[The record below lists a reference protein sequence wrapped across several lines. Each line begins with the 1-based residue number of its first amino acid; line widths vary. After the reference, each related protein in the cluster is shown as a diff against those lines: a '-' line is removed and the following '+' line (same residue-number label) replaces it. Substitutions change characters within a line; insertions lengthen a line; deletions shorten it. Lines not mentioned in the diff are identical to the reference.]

1 MRSRAVIN
9 SGLAILATR
18 VLGTP
23 IPLSVTMSVS
33 GRCNY
38 QCAYCRLWSKP
49 QKSMSFSQVTLLIRQ
64 LAEMGMQRIG
74 FTQDEPLLREDIG
87 EIIDYC
93 KRLGLFVTL
102 GSNGALVANRITS
115 LRNLDLLILSLDGPQ
130 SVHDEL
136 RVRGAFNNVIN
147 ALQTA
152 KRYGKKIWITSV
164 LSRFNLE
171 CVPWLLETAR
181 RNGSRI
187 AFQPLYHAP
196 QITGSNEDMLP
207 PAGKYRTAI
216 QKIRKAKRRGAP
228 VINSYSQL
236 EYLEKWP
243 DYRNPFF
250 DPRENHHRFLRCW
263 GGRLFLHVEPNGDIF
278 PCSQRVGRPMAL
290 VRENL
295 RSVVSNAAR
304 QACRY
309 CCLGADYVEY
319 NLLMGLD
326 PKAIWNIIHHL

>member
-1 MRSRAVIN
+1 MRSRAVVN
-9 SGLAILATR
+9 SGWA
-18 VLGTP
+18 VLSARTLRTHT
-23 IPLSVTMSVS
+23 PLSVTMSVS

-49 QKSMSFSQVTLLIRQ
+49 NKSMSFSQVTLLIRQ

-74 FTQDEPLLREDIG
+74 FTQDEPLIRKDIG
-87 EIIDYC
+87 EIIDCC

-102 GSNGALVANRITS
+102 GSNGALVADRITS
-115 LRNLDLLILSLDGPQ
+115 LHNLDLLILSLDGPQ

-136 RVRGAFNNVIN
+136 RVRGAFNNVIT

-152 KRYGKKIWITSV
+152 RRYGKKVWITSV

-171 CVPWLLETAR
+171 CVSWLLETAR
-181 RNGSRI
+181 RNGTRI
-187 AFQPLYHAP
+187 AFQLLYHAP
-196 QITGSNEDMLP
+196 QITGSNEDLLP
-207 PAGKYRTAI
+207 PAEKYRTAI
-216 QKIRKAKRRGAP
+216 QKIREAKRMGAP

-236 EYLEKWP
+236 EFLEKWP

-250 DPRENHHRFLRCW
+250 DPQQHHRRFLRCW

-278 PCSQRVGRPMAL
+278 PCSQRVGQPMAL
-290 VRENL
+290 GPENL
-295 RSVVSNAAR
+295 RSVVSHAAR

-326 PKAIWNIIHHL
+326 PKAIWNAIHNL